1 MSPNPIIPYRSD
13 LKEKARRL
21 RKESTLSE
29 ILLWCEIKNKQI
41 QGVQF
46 HRQVPVLDYILDFYC
61 HELRLAIE
69 VDGDSHEYKVLYDKI
84 RQDHLE
90 TYGITV
96 LRFDDLDVKR
106 DMFYVV
112 NEIWHQVEKLQ
123 RHPSVS
129 PLKGR
134 VEL

>member
-1 MSPNPIIPYRSD
+1 MSSNPIIPYRSD
-13 LKEKARRL
+13 LKEKARIL

-61 HELRLAIE
+61 HELKLAIE
-69 VDGDSHEYKVLYDKI
+69 VDGDSHEHKVDYDKI
-84 RQDHLE
+84 RQDKLE
-90 TYGITV
+90 LYGITV

-112 NEIWHQVEKLQ
+112 NEIWQQVEKL
-123 RHPSVS
+123 REHPSVS
-129 PLKGR
+129 PLEGR
-134 VEL
+134 VDL

>member
-112 NEIWHQVEKLQ
+112 NEIWHQVEKLR

-134 VEL
+134 VEI

>member
-106 DMFYVV
+106 NMFYVV
-112 NEIWHQVEKLQ
+112 NEIWHQVGKLR